1 MAAHRFLVKLLT
13 EGLKLLGLI
22 LHLLALLVIVDG
34 KFLQRLQHLLH
45 LLLRRFV
52 LHLQTRQ
59 LCLQVVVVS
68 P

>member
-13 EGLKLLGLI
+13 DVLKLLGLI

-45 LLLRRFV
+45 LLLRCFV
-52 LHLQTRQ
+52 LHLQTHQ